1 MASPA
6 SLFQRLPL
14 LPQRRRRIAVL
25 AAFLGFPLQI
35 AGYQALVAPG
45 RIPSGPLWGAIS
57 IVLFSATI
65 VGVAVI
71 YGWGQGRMG
80 DRGPLDERQ
89 RAMTDR
95 ALIVSYGVVTTAFAI
110 GLGVIALY
118 LSFVGPLTVDMIDLT
133 PVIVAAALY
142 LPVLPFAALAWIE
155 PDAPGDDD
163 LGSPDVG

>member
-80 DRGPLDERQ
+80 DRGPLD
-89 RAMTDR
+89 
-95 ALIVSYGVVTTAFAI
+95 
-110 GLGVIALY
+110 
-118 LSFVGPLTVDMIDLT
+118 
-133 PVIVAAALY
+133 
-142 LPVLPFAALAWIE
+142 
-155 PDAPGDDD
+155 
-163 LGSPDVG
+163 